1 MTPGQNQQPLDI
13 SRLQD
18 VAMNVVYNVCGIIC
32 MPVEMALRPFYGS
45 RYFPPMMMMFSIFM
59 MLLLPLF
66 ESLTEGFDGMIPF
79 LPHPAPVGLFGIGAF
94 SKFFFIGLFVHGF
107 RIWRR
112 MIHMDREQNSLF
124 EGPPLFIFNLLPG
137 TFWRVRIV
145 YEPLFLLA
153 LSVVLPNF
161 LILQPSAAHYLT
173 FAAFALAMK
182 QYVAWFMQWQFLRG
196 LMDMRNAGP
205 IVAKFVDNTATED
218 DLATIHLASL
228 PRDIPEEV
236 RRDTAEHIARAMSPG
251 SKHGL

>member
-1 MTPGQNQQPLDI
+1 MFDI
-13 SRLQD
+13 NRLQD

-59 MLLLPLF
+59 MLLLPVL
-66 ESLTEGFDGMIPF
+66 EGFTAAFSHMIPF
-79 LPHPAPVGLFGIGAF
+79 MPGAAPPVGLFGIGTF
-94 SKFFFIGLFVHGF
+94 TKWFFIGLFIHGF
-107 RIWRR
+107 RTWRR
-112 MIHMDREQNSLF
+112 MIHIDREQNSLF

-137 TFWRVRIV
+137 TFWMVRII
-145 YEPLFLLA
+145 YEPVFLLV

-161 LILQPSAAHYLT
+161 YILQPSAAHYLT
-173 FAAFALAMK
+173 FAAVALAMK

-228 PRDIPEEV
+228 PRDIPEDV
-236 RRDTAEHIARAMSPG
+236 RRDTAEHIARAMQPG
-251 SKHGL
+251 SRHGL